1 MKTELPELTRLSSRG
16 QIVIPT
22 SIRRK
27 MNIKEG
33 TYLAVSAEKDM
44 LVMKKLDAKMKPED
58 LKTLRLIQE
67 AWEDMEKGRYKVYS
81 VKEFFKELK
90 KW

>member
-1 MKTELPELTRLSSRG
+1 LTRLSSRG